1 MAVVD
6 SALRGIGGFM
16 SLEGAIAAHRF
27 GLGAR
32 PGEIDSA
39 SKSPKA
45 WLLAQIDRPAEQP
58 KSPDGEPLLNI
69 GQLLKLETQYKINK
83 FMSKGGATKD
93 TPKTGKVE
101 NVRKEQYMRELGA
114 RYVLAFTTQR
124 PLAE

>member
-58 KSPDGEPLLNI
+58 KSTDGQPLLNV
-69 GQLLKLETQYKINK
+69 GQLLKVETQYKINK
-83 FMSKGGATKD
+83 FMSKSRAAKD
-93 TPKTGKVE
+93 DPKPGKGE
-101 NVRKEQYMRELGA
+101 NTRREQYMRELNA
-114 RYVLAFTTQR
+114 RSALGF
-124 PLAE
+124 